1 MGPETWQGSCGRGQA
16 CQDEAQS
23 LKVPCAGLWGL
34 WKRSRWGGE
43 LGVELSC
50 LDWCVSGP
58 EGSLVALQAVPVPL
72 LIGSLQ
78 GLWAGISGLAFPGL
92 SSELIVSICSVR
104 FYIPS
109 LFVCFLLPSP
119 G

>member
-16 CQDEAQS
+16 CQDEARSQN
-23 LKVPCAGLWGL
+23 VPCAGLGSVEKEWV
-34 WKRSRWGGE
+34 GGE
-43 LGVELSC
+43 LGVEQSC

-72 LIGSLQ
+72 LIGRLL
-78 GLWAGISGLAFPGL
+78 GLWGGISGLAFPVYL
-92 SSELIVSICSVR
+92 L
-104 FYIPS
+104 
-109 LFVCFLLPSP
+109 VCFLRCS